1 MKREFLG
8 FNVSSSVSVYL
19 FLMPY
24 VSHLGFN
31 VILSMVMN
39 GHYYLEVANTIIVL

>member
-39 GHYYLEVANTIIVL
+39 RHYYLEVANTIIVL